1 MPASHIFKEVSIM
14 EHSHHLIMGI
24 ITGMLFGIVLFK
36 VGAVRYSR
44 VEGMLLLRDLKIMKF
59 AFTGIATA
67 SIIYGLADILGFAE
81 STNLIPRVMPYL
93 GVAHIIGGIMFGIA
107 MASAGFCPGTC
118 VARVGAGKFISAAGV
133 IGLVIGVLI
142 YNAIQPSLVEA
153 GILGNRQDL
162 TLYGVLG
169 VSYGP
174 LAVAW
179 GVLFLIFALIADYV
193 DPAKKL
199 YQEKFSLNLIKDE
212 WHWALGGVA
221 AGSIIAWAT
230 AQGEYLGFSGA
241 LLAFVAWVADSLGHP
256 LSNVVPKITEGIIW
270 HAGLII
276 GVLPGAF
283 LAAIIS
289 GKFKFDPVPPA
300 FAQVAPMPWVRMI
313 LVFFAGMF
321 LAIGALIGGGCTT
334 GAFLAAYPTLS
345 IGSMVMSG
353 TYFIVGVLTANLIYM
368 GRWSRFIEAKK
379 ASEEVYD

>member
-1 MPASHIFKEVSIM
+1 MDMETLQVIKEN
-14 EHSHHLIMGI
+14 SHHLLMGI
-24 ITGMLFGIVLFK
+24 LTGALFGFVLFK

-81 STNLIPRVMPYL
+81 STNLLPRIMPYL
-93 GVAHIIGGIMFGIA
+93 GVAHLIGGVMFGIA

-133 IGLVIGVLI
+133 VGLVVGVI
-142 YNAIQPSLVEA
+142 AYNMIQPSLVEA

-169 VSYGP
+169 VPYGP

-179 GVLFLIFALIADYV
+179 GVLFIIFALIADWL
-193 DPAKKL
+193 DPAKKF
-199 YQEKFSLNLIKDE
+199 YQEKVSFNLIKDE
-212 WHWALGGVA
+212 WHWAIGGVA

-241 LLAFVAWVADSLGHP
+241 LLALVGTVSHLIGHP
-256 LSNVVPKITEGIIW
+256 ISNVVPKINEGIIW
-270 HAGLII
+270 HSGLIL

-283 LAAIIS
+283 IAAIIS

-300 FAQVAPMPWVRMI
+300 FARVTPIPYVRMV
-313 LVFFAGMF
+313 LVFFAGVF
-321 LAIGALIGGGCTT
+321 LALGALIGGGCTT
-334 GAFLAAYPTLS
+334 GAFLSAYPTLS
-345 IGSMVMSG
+345 IGSMAMSG
-353 TYFIVGVLTANLIYM
+353 TYFIVGVLTANLIYFR
-368 GRWSRFIEAKK
+368 RWSRFIEAKK
-379 ASEEVYD
+379 ESEEVYD

>member
-1 MPASHIFKEVSIM
+1 M
-14 EHSHHLIMGI
+14 EHLNHLIMGI
-24 ITGMLFGIVLFK
+24 ITGALFGFVLFK
-36 VGAVRYSR
+36 VGAIRYSR

-67 SIIYGLADILGFAE
+67 SIIYGLANIFGFAE
-81 STNLIPRVMPYL
+81 NTNLIPRIMPYM
-93 GVAHIIGGIMFGIA
+93 GVAHLIGGVMFGIA

-133 IGLVIGVLI
+133 IGLVMGVII
-142 YNAIQPSLVEA
+142 YNAIQPSLIEA
-153 GILGNRQDL
+153 GILGNKQDL

-169 VSYGP
+169 VPYGP

-179 GVLFLIFALIADYV
+179 GILFLILALVADWL

-199 YQEKFSLNLIKDE
+199 YQEESKEQSIISKE
-212 WHWALGGVA
+212 WHWAVGGVA

-241 LLAFVAWVADSLGHP
+241 LLALVGWVSASIGHP
-256 LSNVVPKITEGIIW
+256 LSNVVPQINETIMW
-270 HAGLII
+270 HSGLII

-289 GKFKFDPVPPA
+289 RKFKFDPVPPA
-300 FAQVAPMPWVRMI
+300 FAQGVAPVPVVRMA
-313 LVFFAGMF
+313 LVFFAGLF
-321 LAIGALIGGGCTT
+321 LALGAMIGGGCTT

-345 IGSMVMSG
+345 IGSMAMSA
-353 TYFIVGVLTANLIYM
+353 TYFIVGVITANLIYF
-368 GRWSRFIEAKK
+368 GRWQRFLKAKPE
-379 ASEEVYD
+379 SELVYD

>member
-1 MPASHIFKEVSIM
+1 
-14 EHSHHLIMGI
+14 
-24 ITGMLFGIVLFK
+24 
-36 VGAVRYSR
+36 
-44 VEGMLLLRDLKIMKF
+44 
-59 AFTGIATA
+59 
-67 SIIYGLADILGFAE
+67 
-81 STNLIPRVMPYL
+81 
-93 GVAHIIGGIMFGIA
+93 
-107 MASAGFCPGTC
+107 
-118 VARVGAGKFISAAGV
+118 
-133 IGLVIGVLI
+133 
-142 YNAIQPSLVEA
+142 
-153 GILGNRQDL
+153 
-162 TLYGVLG
+162 LYGVLG

-179 GVLFLIFALIADYV
+179 GILFLIFALIADYV

-199 YQEKFSLNLIKDE
+199 YQEKYSFNLIKDE

-241 LLAFVAWVADSLGHP
+241 LLALVGWIADFLGHP

-379 ASEEVYD
+379 ESEEVYD